1 MISIEKVVLVLVLF
15 SLSISSVHAQNLAL
29 DSLEGFVEKMS
40 VTKALSVLENMDT
53 TNFTFKDRAN
63 YNYLSART
71 FQLNNQA
78 DKAYDLFLKSKK
90 LYTGLDSL
98 AAVADINLKLAQMT
112 SALEQGNL
120 DYKTYLDAYLSYA
133 RNKKSATDLSQAYMT
148 AGSILIDTLPNET
161 LRYYELALREN
172 EKTEDELFKSK
183 VHHNLAVL
191 YSEHLEEPDSALT
204 YFDRAYNIF
213 SKLGQADYMAYVH
226 IGRASVLRRLNR
238 YDDAVREYKIADT
251 IPLKEFRRNA
261 KSLLH
266 GFMSDTYAEGGDY
279 KNAYDFLKSHTQR
292 NDSIDQA
299 EQNVRISEIQTKY
312 EVEKKEN
319 ENLKLKQNRN
329 WLIGGVI
336 TAILLIGLSF
346 LAYSNQRKKK
356 LLVQKENQ
364 VQTERLDVLLK
375 GQELLSLDAMVA
387 GQEKERQR
395 IANDL
400 HDNLGSIL
408 ATIKLHFQ
416 NLKIKKDR
424 LQEQEDQ
431 LMQKTDDLI
440 EEAYQKVRSMAHAK
454 NVGLKAKE
462 GLLPAVKNFAAK
474 VSLANKLVIE
484 VEDHG
489 MEERLENS
497 LEITLFRIIQ
507 ELITNV
513 VKHSKASEST
523 IHITHHEQKINIM
536 VEDNGIGFETN
547 QISKKDGMGLYS
559 IQKRVENLDGTL
571 NIDTII
577 DKGTSV
583 IIDIPMV

>member
-1 MISIEKVVLVLVLF
+1 MIWKNFFALF
-15 SLSISSVHAQNLAL
+15 ITLFFSCSLFGQLKQL
-29 DSLEGFVEKMS
+29 DSLQRLLDLKLIDQAINFQSS
-40 VTKALSVLENMDT
+40 VDSLSYSQSEIAR
-53 TNFTFKDRAN
+53 FYF
-63 YNYLSART
+63 LSGKT
-71 FQLNNQA
+71 FQLNNQT
-78 DKAYDLFLKSKK
+78 DIAYDLFLKAKK
-90 LYTGLDSL
+90 IYSRLDSL
-98 AAVADINLKLAQMT
+98 AAAADIDLKLAQMI
-112 SALEQGNL
+112 SALKQSDLNYKIYLDSYL
-120 DYKTYLDAYLSYA
+120 DYAK
-133 RNKKSATDLSQAYMT
+133 NKNSASDLSKAYMT
-148 AGSILIDTLPNET
+148 AGSILIDTLPLQT
-161 LRYYELALREN
+161 LYYYKLALKEN
-172 EKTEDELFKSK
+172 VKTGDEFFKSK

-191 YSEHLEEPDSALT
+191 YSEHLEEPDSAFI
-204 YFDRAYNIF
+204 YFDRAYKIF
-213 SKLGQADYMAYVH
+213 SKLGQSDYMAYVH
-226 IGRASVLRRLNR
+226 IGRASLLRRLNR
-238 YDDAVREYKIADT
+238 YEDAIREYEIADS

-279 KNAYDFLKSHTQR
+279 KHAYVFLKSHTQR

-329 WLIGGVI
+329 WLIGGLI
-336 TAILLIGLSF
+336 TAILLIGLIY

-364 VQTERLDVLLK
+364 VQTERLDALLK

-395 IANDL
+395 IADDL

-408 ATIKLHFQ
+408 ATLKLHFQ

-431 LMQKTDDLI
+431 LVQKTDDLI

-462 GLLPAVKNFAAK
+462 GLLPAIKNFASK

-513 VKHSKASEST
+513 VKHSNASEST
-523 IHITHHEQKINIM
+523 IHITHHERNINIM
-536 VEDNGIGFETN
+536 VEDNGVGFDTD
-547 QISKKDGMGLYS
+547 QISKQDGMGLYS

-571 NIDTII
+571 NIDSIL
-577 DKGTSV
+577 DKGSSI
-583 IIDIPMV
+583 IIDIPLK